1 VARLQNNLQIKK
13 REEVMNQ
20 EQVLGLL
27 RHVLTVL
34 GGGLVAKGFIEE
46 SILLEGVG
54 LITSIIGIVWS
65 IADKRKTK

>member
-1 VARLQNNLQIKK
+1 
-13 REEVMNQ
+13 MNR

-27 RHVLTVL
+27 RHLLTVL

-54 LITSIIGIVWS
+54 SITSIIGIVWS

>member
-13 REEVMNQ
+13 REEVMNR

-27 RHVLTVL
+27 RHLLTVL

-54 LITSIIGIVWS
+54 SITSIIGIVWS